1 MASQLRLHLAA
12 TPPLPLPHRRPRLR
26 HLPRPLCPTPTLNPT
41 RAPLLPLPRVLLSH
55 ARPAR
60 AVGEG
65 IEPKEGVVADG
76 EDSGGAPP
84 LVGEDSAAFE
94 LKDQSVASWAY
105 FAVILAAVL
114 VALNVLWIDPG
125 TGVGTKFLDAVA
137 SVSDSH
143 EVSALCLRRF
153 RISLEKLRA
162 PTGKSPSHEIR
173 K

>member
-12 TPPLPLPHRRPRLR
+12 TPPLVLPHLR
-26 HLPRPLCPTPTLNPT
+26 HLPRPLCPTLNPI
-41 RAPLLPLPRVLLSH
+41 RARLLPLPVPRVLSH

-60 AVGEG
+60 AVGGG
-65 IEPKEGVVADG
+65 IEPKEGVVAEG
-76 EDSGGAPP
+76 KESGGEPL

-105 FAVILAAVL
+105 FAGILAAVL

-143 EVSALCLRRF
+143 EVRTLCLRGF
-153 RISLEKLRA
+153 RISIEKLRA
-162 PTGKSPSHEIR
+162 PSGQSPSHEIR